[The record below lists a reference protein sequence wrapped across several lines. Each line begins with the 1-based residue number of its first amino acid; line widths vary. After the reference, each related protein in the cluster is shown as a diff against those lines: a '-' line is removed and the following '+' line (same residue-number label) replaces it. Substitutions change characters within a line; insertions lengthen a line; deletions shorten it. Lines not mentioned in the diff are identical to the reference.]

1 MRQIYR
7 ALALATAVA
16 LISQPAAAEQVLRL
30 TLQLPITN
38 ILGQNAQAFKKI
50 VERESGGEIKI
61 EIYPSAQ
68 LYKDKEVPQAVASG
82 AIEMG
87 IASITRFA
95 GTRPAVDLF
104 YMPFLF
110 NDNESITKATA
121 PGHPIRVALD
131 KEMLSTGA
139 RPLWWQPFGLAI
151 MLGKEEPLAEPAA
164 LEGKKARV
172 FGKMLGEFVKAAG
185 GAPVLLSGSEQFIA
199 YQRGTVDFG
208 MTGVTAVKSRKLHEV
223 MGYLTNTNHAA
234 IEFVV
239 LINDKVWSELGD
251 GKRAL
256 LTKAALQVEQELR
269 AGYGKLHQDTLDWVA
284 GNTKM
289 KVIDLTPAQVAAWR
303 SKVKPVYDLYVA
315 QTGATGRMLLEQ
327 AQKLQ

>member
-1 MRQIYR
+1 MGQIYR
-7 ALALATAVA
+7 AIVLAAAA
-16 LISQPAAAEQVLRL
+16 AMFSQPAAAEKVLRL

-38 ILGQNAQAFKKI
+38 ILGQNAQAFKEI
-50 VERESGGEIKI
+50 VEQESGGEIKV

-104 YMPFLF
+104 YLPFLF
-110 NDNESITKATA
+110 NDNESIAEATA
-121 PGHPIRVALD
+121 PGHPIREALD
-131 KEMLSTGA
+131 QEMLSTGA
-139 RPLWWQPFGLAI
+139 RPLWWQAFGLAI
-151 MLGKEEPLAEPAA
+151 MLGKKEPLAEPAA

-185 GAPVLLSGSEQFIA
+185 GAPVLLSGSEQFLA

-208 MTGVTAVKSRKLHEV
+208 MTGVTAVKSRKLYEV
-223 MGYLTNTNHAA
+223 MDYLTNTNHAA

-239 LINDKVWSELGD
+239 LINDKVWSGLSDQE
-251 GKRAL
+251 RVIMS
-256 LTKAALQVEQELR
+256 KAAVKVEKDLR
-269 AGYGKLHQDTLDWVA
+269 DTYGKLHQDTLDWVA
-284 GNTKM
+284 ANTKM
-289 KVIDLTPAQVAAWR
+289 KVIDLTPAQLTAWR
-303 SKVKPVYDLYVA
+303 GKVQPVYDLYVE
-315 QTGATGRMLLEQ
+315 QTGETGKRLLEE
-327 AQKLQ
+327 AKKLQ